1 MSKLPKRAN
10 SSFLGSRESRVRLT
24 FLSLFCPDF
33 AVDGLSDLALSDFF
47 PPFPAILIAL
57 SKKIGTISVFIK
69 QETYQWRGNNYEVKR
84 QTVKL
89 SKIRKLY

>member
-1 MSKLPKRAN
+1 MSKLPKRTN
-10 SSFLGSRESRVRLT
+10 SSFWGSRESRVRLT

-57 SKKIGTISVFIK
+57 SKKIETISMFIK
-69 QETYQWRGNNYEVKR
+69 QDT
-84 QTVKL
+84 
-89 SKIRKLY
+89 

>member
-1 MSKLPKRAN
+1 MPMLPKRAN
-10 SSFLGSRESRVRLT
+10 STFLGSRESRVRLT

>member
-1 MSKLPKRAN
+1 M
-10 SSFLGSRESRVRLT
+10 
-24 FLSLFCPDF
+24 SLFCPDF

-57 SKKIGTISVFIK
+57 SKQIETISMFIK
-69 QETYQWRGNNYEVKR
+69 KDTYKWRGNNYEVKR
-84 QTVKL
+84 LTVKL

>member
-57 SKKIGTISVFIK
+57 SKEIGTISVLIK
-69 QETYQWRGNNYEVKR
+69 QDTYQWRGNNYEVKR